1 MEKHRLMKLR
11 VLKVP
16 RRPNWSAMM
25 DKLNLLEI
33 KWTLINTSHLLH
45 LLKKLK
51 SLAHHVH
58 GKRAKMVLTVLL
70 LQALAL
76 KDLDPKSH

>member
-1 MEKHRLMKLR
+1 LITIALTETEPQILIDQLKLQFLNLLRMEKHRLMKPR

-16 RRPNWSAMM
+16 RRPNWSVMM

-45 LLKKLK
+45 LLKNL
-51 SLAHHVH
+51 
-58 GKRAKMVLTVLL
+58 
-70 LQALAL
+70 
-76 KDLDPKSH
+76 

>member
-1 MEKHRLMKLR
+1 MEKHKLMKPK

-16 RRPNWSAMM
+16 KRQNWSVMM
-25 DKLNLLEI
+25 DKLNQLEI
-33 KWTLINTSHLLH
+33 KWTLINTNHLLH
-45 LLKKLK
+45 LLKKLR

-58 GKRAKMVLTVLL
+58 GKRAKMVMTVLL